1 MGRGGSPIYPMVLRS
16 LIVKKREEE
25 RMAFRKDFNSKKIV
39 LSFWSKCLR
48 ILCVCERCSRKK
60 PSGCGKVEDEGG

>member
-1 MGRGGSPIYPMVLRS
+1 M
-16 LIVKKREEE
+16 KKREEE
-25 RMAFRKDFNSKKIV
+25 RMAFRKDLNSKKIV

-60 PSGCGKVEDEGG
+60 PSGYGKVEDEGG